1 MNDPLYHQLLEAG
14 WRRKLTA
21 EEAAEL
27 RAWLSAHP
35 EQAADWQ
42 AETGLNEA
50 LGHLPDAPV
59 PANFTARVLSRVDA
73 WERETVASGSRGFLW
88 KWTWHSLVPKAAF
101 ALALLLGLG
110 VFSYEWHQGT
120 QRVKLARNVAAVSD
134 VAALPNPE
142 LLQDFEVIR
151 RLGQTPPADVELLAL
166 LQ

>member
-1 MNDPLYHQLLEAG
+1 MNDPLYHKLLEAG

-35 EQAADWQ
+35 ERQADWQ

-50 LGHLPDAPV
+50 LGRLPDAPM
-59 PANFTARVLSRVDA
+59 PTNFTARVLSRVHA
-73 WERETVASGSRGFLW
+73 RERETVDSGSRGFLW
-88 KWTWHSLVPKAAF
+88 KWTWRSLAPRTAF
-101 ALALLLGLG
+101 ALVLLGLG
-110 VFSYEWHQGT
+110 VFSYEWNQGT
-120 QRVKLARNVAAVSD
+120 QRAKLARNVAAVSD
-134 VAALPNPE
+134 VAAMPNPE

-151 RLGQTPPADVELLAL
+151 RLGQTPPADEELLAL